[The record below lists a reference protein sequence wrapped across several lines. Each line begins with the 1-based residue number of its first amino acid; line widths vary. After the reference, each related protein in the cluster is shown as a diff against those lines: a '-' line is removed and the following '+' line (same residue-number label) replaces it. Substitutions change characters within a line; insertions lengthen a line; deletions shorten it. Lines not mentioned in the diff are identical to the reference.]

1 MPEPVSTTAMAIK
14 AAPYILAALKTGS
27 SIIGSH
33 YGGKQ
38 SRRQQEENER
48 AEARAAMISALTGQR
63 ATAQPQIMNSPGA
76 SAAGTIG
83 NISDIGMNLL
93 PYLPR
98 SVSTPSVPTV
108 TAGNIQNPGPGPL
121 SGLGR
126 TDPSNPYS

>member
-1 MPEPVSTTAMAIK
+1 MAEPVSTTAMAVK

-33 YGGKQ
+33 FGGKQ

-63 ATAQPQIMNSPGA
+63 ATAQPQIMNL
-76 SAAGTIG
+76 
-83 NISDIGMNLL
+83 SDIGMNLL